1 MSESPKQPRQSSR
14 PGPEQP
20 EPGVAGARS
29 EATKAPSRIAQP
41 HDALFRR
48 VFSEPAQAAALLRES
63 LPAAVRDR
71 FDWNSLRRLPGTFVD
86 ERLRRTESDLLFEV
100 DRPGGAAPAR
110 LYILIEHQSSPDP
123 FMALRLLRYCTSV
136 LEAAVR
142 EAPGRKRVPAVLPVV
157 FHQGRRPWPYPTSLD
172 GLFGE
177 SARDLA
183 WGPRLD
189 FLLLDQGTGGLS
201 TVVGSPMG
209 RLAQYLMLA
218 LSGPE
223 SERAT
228 ALERAVELMRDL
240 WSTERSRDLETFYHY
255 VFRGREDPAMVKTVD
270 EMLKEI
276 EARGPDEPKSVAQY
290 VWENGQRRG
299 RSEGERR
306 ATAAAV
312 EGLLRAGVDW
322 QVIESATGLDRGGF
336 DALKE
341 QLGFDRAP

>member
-1 MSESPKQPRQSSR
+1 MSEKPKSPSQSR
-14 PGPEQP
+14 
-20 EPGVAGARS
+20 
-29 EATKAPSRIAQP
+29 RIAQP

-71 FDWNSLRRLPGTFVD
+71 FDWNTLRRLPDTFVD

-100 DRPGGAAPAR
+100 DQPGGEPPAR
-110 LYILIEHQSSPDP
+110 LYVLIEHQSSPDP
-123 FMALRLLRYCTSV
+123 FMALRLLRYCTSI

-142 EAPGRKRVPAVLPVV
+142 EAPERKRLPPVLPVV
-157 FHQGRRPWPYPTSLD
+157 FHQGRRPWPYPASLD
-172 GLFGE
+172 GLLGE
-177 SARDLA
+177 SARELP

-189 FLLLDQGTGGLS
+189 FLLLDQGAGGTS
-201 TVVGSPMG
+201 TVVGSPLG

-218 LSGPE
+218 VSGPE
-223 SERAT
+223 SERSA

-240 WSTERSRDLETFYHY
+240 WSAERRYDLEVVYSY
-255 VFRGREDPAMVKTVD
+255 VFGGKEDPTVMETVD
-270 EMLKEI
+270 AMLKEI
-276 EARGPDEPKSVAQY
+276 EARSPDKPKSLAQY

-299 RSEGERR
+299 RAEGRSEGRAEGVRLGERR
-306 ATAAAV
+306 ATLATV

-322 QVIESATGLDRGGF
+322 PVIKSATGLDRRGF

-341 QLGFDRAP
+341 KLGSGRSGPAAR